1 MTRAKTRLLA
11 ALLFAIPL
19 QAWGQAGLGPR
30 GFDTDRPDIAP
41 PRPPG
46 RAAIPRSDR
55 EAAPAELPDI
65 AIRDVAIAGDQMLD
79 RAVLAR
85 VVAPFAGRRLN
96 RDVINELSQA
106 IAGAHR
112 EAGLALFGVVVPQ
125 QDFSQGVVIVRVI
138 EGEVTE
144 IVIEGDTEGA
154 DLSLTRAYAEAMR
167 GERPLRRATMERAL
181 LLMSDIPGRRVT
193 GRFEQLGEPGKV
205 RLVLNMRRITLRYG
219 LGFDNLGANYLGNVQ
234 MTTGVALNALLQEG
248 DSTRFT
254 VGFPVVDFER
264 FTYFAVRHQQPIG
277 TNGMTVSVNATHLE
291 QRETADSNIKGR
303 TTTVSLQLAY
313 PIIRTQTQT
322 LQVFGNFDILDSR
335 VSVPLGR
342 LSDEAT
348 RVIRLGAVYGLA
360 NEAQTRGGSL
370 AIILSQG
377 IDGAGARQRLGYFY
391 GDPGFTKVTA
401 IAQYQHAFWE
411 QRFIL
416 RLRALAQYTAERL
429 PSTEFF
435 TYGGVMFGRGFDAAT
450 LYGDRGISASAT
462 LAMPFKTVMDV
473 DSLASGRSEFLG
485 RAIRGAEAYI
495 FVDGGRAENLAPAPA
510 PRGDRAASA
519 GFGIGFPVADETNLN
534 LEVAVPFLRPHNRAV
549 DRGARFVA
557 VFRRNF

>member
-1 MTRAKTRLLA
+1 MTLVRTWLFLA
-11 ALLFAIPL
+11 CLIAMPME
-19 QAWGQAGLGPR
+19 AWAQAGLGAR
-30 GFDTDRPDIAP
+30 GFDTDRPDITP
-41 PRPPG
+41 PRPQG
-46 RAAIPRSDR
+46 RTTIPPSDR
-55 EAAPAELPDI
+55 QVVAAPLPDI
-65 AIRDVAIAGDQMLD
+65 TIRDVAVTGEPLVE

-85 VVAPFAGRRLN
+85 AVAPFAGRHLTREA
-96 RDVINELSQA
+96 INELTNA
-106 IAGAHR
+106 IAAAHR

-125 QDFSQGVVIVRVI
+125 QDFTAGVVIVRVI
-138 EGEVTE
+138 EGEVSE

-154 DLSLTRAYAEAMR
+154 DLRLTRAYAEAMR

-205 RLVLNMRRITLRYG
+205 RLVLNLSRISVRYG
-219 LGFDNLGANYLGNVQ
+219 LGIDNLGASYLGNVQ
-234 MTTGVALNALLQEG
+234 ITTGVTVNALLQEG

-264 FTYFAVRHQQPIG
+264 FTYFAFRHQQPVG
-277 TNGMTVSVNATHLE
+277 TSGMTVSVNATHLE
-291 QRETADSNIKGR
+291 QRVTGDSNIKGE
-303 TTTVSLQLAY
+303 TTTVSLQATY
-313 PIIRTQTQT
+313 PVIRTQTQT
-322 LQVFGNFDILDSR
+322 FQVFGSFDIVDSR

-342 LSDEAT
+342 LADEAT

-360 NEAQTRGGSL
+360 NEAQTRGGSI
-370 AIILSQG
+370 AIVVSQG
-377 IDGAGARQRLGYFY
+377 IDGAGARQRLGFFY
-391 GDPGFTKVTA
+391 GGPAFTKVTA
-401 IAQYQHAFWE
+401 IASYQHAFWE
-411 QRFIL
+411 QRLIL
-416 RLRALAQYTAERL
+416 RLRAMGQYTAERL

-450 LYGDRGISASAT
+450 LFGDRGVSASAT

-473 DSLASGRSEFLG
+473 DSLATGRSEFLG
-485 RAIRGAEAYI
+485 RMIRGAEAYV

-519 GFGIGFPVADETNLN
+519 GFGLGFPVADETNLN
-534 LEVAVPFLRPHNRAV
+534 LEVAVPFIRPHNREV